1 MKKKN
6 RNCHV
11 QLKYHTMT
19 EPKWVVLLPGV
30 KEDQMT
36 GWYAFGRG
44 LSDILWEDGKR
55 EAELQMLMLLELTW
69 SHISACLNSH
79 WALAD
84 CDQTRLSSLCR
95 FLYLPISPDLPLHH
109 IYNGV
114 RSDPLDGP
122 DREGNEVATKWP
134 QILRTKGVC
143 PESFPMRHILPRG
156 SVKQL
161 SCSSPR
167 ELWNHFSTF
176 SLSLQSRM

>member
-36 GWYAFGRG
+36 GWYTFGRG
-44 LSDILWEDGKR
+44 LSDILQSCRCWCFLSWHEVIFLLVSIHIEHWLIAIRQDG
-55 EAELQMLMLLELTW
+55 L
-69 SHISACLNSH
+69 HG
-79 WALAD
+79 
-84 CDQTRLSSLCR
+84 LSSLCR

-114 RSDPLDGP
+114 RSDPLDSP

-143 PESFPMRHILPRG
+143 PESFPMRPILPRG